1 MNQQMGVCMDPRSNG
16 TAMAL
21 PEVLDLN
28 AAGPL
33 AHEILANRGQ
43 PLILDAS
50 SVRRLGA
57 LGLQVLMSAR
67 NTWEHDG
74 APFAV
79 ANPSEAFSDALAAFG
94 AEPFPAAS
102 AEAADIAETRS

>member
-1 MNQQMGVCMDPRSNG
+1 
-16 TAMAL
+16 
-21 PEVLDLN
+21 
-28 AAGPL
+28 
-33 AHEILANRGQ
+33 
-43 PLILDAS
+43 
-50 SVRRLGA
+50 
-57 LGLQVLMSAR
+57 MSAR